1 MDKENSN
8 QNLMLIDIIK
18 IVWKNK
24 WFIAVVNFIIVLSAV
39 AYSLLA
45 DEVYEVTTTL
55 IPAEVSDEISL
66 KNISMLG
73 GLSIGI
79 SQESPVVQMIRN
91 NLYSD
96 SFLRKYYKKYADD
109 PNITKAKSSTKKI
122 TEEEKFE
129 IFLEKFKTGILKFE
143 SNSDANLLTIG
154 IRLPDRKFANKLLNE
169 ILTDLKETIRNKNI
183 ETVKNDIVFY
193 KNIADS
199 TSDSKVQNVLSEII
213 TEKIKKSYTMTNNI
227 FVVLDPPNY
236 PHKRYWPKRTKI
248 VLVAGILGFIFSL
261 LVLTVKV
268 SVQDFIVEIRKNMKN
283 VS

>member
-1 MDKENSN
+1 MDRENSN

-39 AYSLLA
+39 AYSLMT
-45 DEVYEVTTTL
+45 DEIYEVTTTL

-96 SFLRKYYKKYADD
+96 SFLRKYYKKYADN
-109 PNITKAKSSTKKI
+109 PNISKTKKSNKKI
-122 TEEEKFE
+122 SSEEKFE
-129 IFLEKFKTGILKFE
+129 MFLEKFKTGILKFE
-143 SNSDANLLTIG
+143 SNSDDNLLRISL
-154 IRLPDRKFANKLLNE
+154 RLTDRAFANQLLNE
-169 ILTDLKETIRNKNI
+169 ILVDLKETIRTKNI
-183 ETVKNDIVFY
+183 ETLKNDISFY

-199 TSDSKVQNVLSEII
+199 TSDMKVQNVLSQII
-213 TEKIKKSYTMTNNI
+213 TDKIRKSYTMTNNMFI
-227 FVVLDPPNY
+227 ILDPPNY

-248 VLVAGILGFIFSL
+248 VLVAGVLGFVFSL
-261 LVLTVKV
+261 LLLTVKI
-268 SVQDFIVEIRKNMKN
+268 SLKDLFIELKKDKQNIK
-283 VS
+283 

>member
-24 WFIAVVNFIIVLSAV
+24 WFIAVVNFIIVLSAIIY
-39 AYSLLA
+39 ALQA
-45 DEVYEVTTTL
+45 EEVYEVTTTL

-96 SFLRKYYKKYADD
+96 SFLRKYYKKYADN
-109 PNITKAKSSTKKI
+109 PNISKANNSGKKI
-122 TEEEKFE
+122 SEEEKFE
-129 IFLEKFKTGILKFE
+129 IFLEKFKIGILKFE
-143 SNSDANLLTIG
+143 NNSDDNLLRISL
-154 IRLPDRKFANKLLNE
+154 RLSDRAFANQLLNE
-169 ILTDLKETIRNKNI
+169 ILVDLKETIRTKNI
-183 ETVKNDIVFY
+183 ETLKNDINFY

-199 TSDSKVQNVLSEII
+199 TSDMKVQNVLSQII
-213 TEKIKKSYTMTNNI
+213 TDKIRKSYTMTNNI
-227 FVVLDPPNY
+227 FIILDPPNY

-248 VLVAGILGFIFSL
+248 VLASGVLGFVFSL
-261 LVLTVKV
+261 LLLTVKI
-268 SVQDFIVEIRKNMKN
+268 SLKDLFVELKKDKQNI
-283 VS
+283 